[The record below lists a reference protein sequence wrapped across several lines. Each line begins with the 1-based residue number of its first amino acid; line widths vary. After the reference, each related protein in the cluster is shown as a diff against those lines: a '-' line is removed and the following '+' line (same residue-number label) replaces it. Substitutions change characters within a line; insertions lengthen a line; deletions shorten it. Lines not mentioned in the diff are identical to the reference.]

1 MNQARRKFT
10 IQNEGGA
17 PMGDEV
23 PPDLHEKRPMRNQSI
38 GLERLELFEI

>member
-1 MNQARRKFT
+1 MRQTRRKFR
-10 IQNEGGA
+10 IRNERTA

-23 PPDLHEKRPMRNQSI
+23 PPELHEKRPMRNQRI

>member
-1 MNQARRKFT
+1 MIQTRRKFRNR
-10 IQNEGGA
+10 IEGGA

-23 PPDLHEKRPMRNQSI
+23 PPELHEKRPMRNQRI